1 VLAHRFLI
9 SFISTIC
16 IYLILGFFFFHFS
29 TFIVDSE
36 IKPQEKIISFSL
48 SSYEPEIIPPV
59 EETKKKEEP
68 IEPEVVTKQEKIK
81 PIIKKR
87 ISPNPVVKK
96 PISKPLVKKIVRP
109 KKKSVIKKKKTLKKK
124 KKVKRNQTKHRGD
137 KHKKKRVQTKVKRVA
152 KSKKTVLV
160 QKVNHVKK
168 NQFLNQI
175 RGKINRNKTYPRI
188 AQRRRMQGTVNVRFT
203 ILSNGQVSNI
213 FLRGKKVFYSSARNA
228 VKKAFP
234 INVKHVPFSLPTTV
248 NLTLHYQ
255 LR

>member
-1 VLAHRFLI
+1 MYLPNTRLFFL
-9 SFISTIC
+9 SFFY
-16 IYLILGFFFFHFS
+16 IYCR
-29 TFIVDSE
+29 
-36 IKPQEKIISFSL
+36 KPQEKIISFSL

-87 ISPNPVVKK
+87 ITPNPVVKK

-109 KKKSVIKKKKTLKKK
+109 KKKSVIKKNKTLKKK

-203 ILSNGQVSNI
+203 ILPNGQVSNI
-213 FLRGKKVFYSSARNA
+213 SLRGKKVFYTSARNA